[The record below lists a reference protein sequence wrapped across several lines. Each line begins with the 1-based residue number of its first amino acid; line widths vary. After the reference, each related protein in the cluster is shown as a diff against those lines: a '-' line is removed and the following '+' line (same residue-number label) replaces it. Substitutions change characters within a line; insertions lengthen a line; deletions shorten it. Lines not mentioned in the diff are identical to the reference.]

1 MYSFPYAIIIL
12 LLAGLPLIKYTTNS
26 FNFCVSADA
35 DLVIP
40 GNKFMSTVHCVFVRG
55 QGGQALLKDTSTNGT
70 LLNGSRLE
78 RNAEVIFYACSFNHS
93 ILLTS

>member
-1 MYSFPYAIIIL
+1 
-12 LLAGLPLIKYTTNS
+12 
-26 FNFCVSADA
+26 
-35 DLVIP
+35 
-40 GNKFMSTVHCVFVRG
+40 MSTVHCVFVRG

-78 RNAEVIFYACSFNHS
+78 RNAEVIFHACSFNHS